1 MNDVLMIH
9 EFQDVFIDDTTRVQV
24 LKKYSDR
31 NCLIRD
37 WMLEVFKIILETVDK
52 NKVIK
57 SKVKIV

>member
-24 LKKYSDR
+24 LKRYSDR

-37 WMLEVFKIILETVDK
+37 
-52 NKVIK
+52 
-57 SKVKIV
+57 